1 MSIAAGLQEPFTP
14 LSEIVERA
22 GTEAP
27 AQIVSVL
34 PMLNV
39 GMVLA
44 VTVTVNVVELAHCP
58 EAGVNVYTPDAW
70 LSTVAGL
77 HVPVIPFDDVVGNAG
92 TVPPSQMVRDVPK
105 LNAGVI
111 LGDTV
116 TVNVVPVAQMPAAG
130 ENV

>member
-77 HVPVIPFDDVVGNAG
+77 HVPVMPFTDVLLRVGTPAPAHMES
-92 TVPPSQMVRDVPK
+92 VVPK
-105 LNAGVI
+105 LNEGVTI
-111 LGDTV
+111 GLTV
-116 TVNVVPVAQMPAAG
+116 TVKVAVVTQRPADGVNV
-130 ENV
+130 